1 MELRN
6 YRSAPM
12 EAEAALVLPPGWR
25 ASRETVKFT
34 VAPNTEGRDGFT
46 VTISEAW
53 DRSRPRLAIAA
64 DVMVE
69 GQYLGQIA
77 EAVVD
82 VQFLV

>member
-1 MELRN
+1 
-6 YRSAPM
+6 M